1 MFHDVASD
9 EMEDFEIFEEIAENQ
24 KNRVFPDFR
33 VLALF

>member
-24 KNRVFPDFR
+24 KNRVFLDFR